1 VNARFAAASVSDG
14 FDSVATMN
22 EEAHTMD
29 AAEQIEGRI
38 DALKAEVG
46 SLDREDVQR
55 VSLPLPDEAR
65 RATLRRA
72 VDEAHKAGRAEILA
86 ETRREMQREAF
97 VRYDRALLRPT
108 WMGLLNWGLSSGTA
122 ADRASVAFALD
133 EAAVLA
139 VAEDLVGEQDREVLS
154 WAPDTLFS
162 AAAHAADPGSLAHA
176 LPSGVPRT
184 GVAAAAVVSLV
195 AIGVGTLTAPIVAM
209 VAMLRGRRRR
219 S

>member
-1 VNARFAAASVSDG
+1 
-14 FDSVATMN
+14 MN

-29 AAEQIEGRI
+29 AAEEIEGRI

-72 VDEAHKAGRAEILA
+72 VDEAHNAGRAEILA

-122 ADRASVAFALD
+122 GGGAGRAVPAR
-133 EAAVLA
+133 AAGPA
-139 VAEDLVGEQDREVLS
+139 
-154 WAPDTLFS
+154 
-162 AAAHAADPGSLAHA
+162 
-176 LPSGVPRT
+176 
-184 GVAAAAVVSLV
+184 
-195 AIGVGTLTAPIVAM
+195 
-209 VAMLRGRRRR
+209 
-219 S
+219 